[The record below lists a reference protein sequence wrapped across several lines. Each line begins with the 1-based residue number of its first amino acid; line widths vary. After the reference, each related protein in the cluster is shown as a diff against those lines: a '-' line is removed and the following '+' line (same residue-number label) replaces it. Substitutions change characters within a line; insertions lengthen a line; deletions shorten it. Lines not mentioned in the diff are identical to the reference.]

1 MNPPDH
7 RAPAW
12 LDGVRLAWGT
22 LTAIPGPPPSTVDRP
37 VARAAMLGA
46 WLVVAPLTLFVAGVG
61 GALAALGVPSLAA
74 GLLTVGLLQ
83 LLTNGIHADGL
94 ADTLDGL
101 GSGRSPE
108 RSLEIMR
115 RGDVGPL
122 GATGLVI
129 VLGAQ
134 AVLLGELLLLPHG
147 WLLAG
152 LALATGRLA
161 TAFGCAR
168 GVPAARADGLGQAM
182 AGSVPRWAGA
192 LAWLVA
198 LVAGIGLTLGLDAAG
213 SPEPALIAWWAWPAG
228 MLLGTAGALGLLRTA
243 IRRLGG
249 ITGDILGALVESM
262 TLGIL
267 LGLALH

>member
-1 MNPPDH
+1 MSPH
-7 RAPAW
+7 ERRAPAW

-22 LTAIPGPPPSTVDRP
+22 LTAIPGPPPSSVDGR

-46 WLVVAPLTLFVAGVG
+46 WLVVLPLTLFVAGIG
-61 GALAALGVPSLAA
+61 GALTALGVPSLAA

-101 GSGRSPE
+101 GSGRRPE

-115 RGDVGPL
+115 RGDIGPL
-122 GATGLVI
+122 GATGLVV

-134 AVLLGELLLLPHG
+134 AVLLGELLLLPLG

-152 LALATGRLA
+152 LALGTGRLA

-192 LAWLVA
+192 LSWLSA
-198 LVAGIGLTLGLDAAG
+198 LGAGVGLTLLLDAAG
-213 SPEPALIAWWAWPAG
+213 GPEPVMIAWWAWPVGMVVGSAG
-228 MLLGTAGALGLLRTA
+228 VLWVLRTA

-262 TLGIL
+262 TLGVL
-267 LGLALH
+267 LGLALG

>member
-1 MNPPDH
+1 MS
-7 RAPAW
+7 APAW

-22 LTAIPGPPPSTVDRP
+22 LTAVPGPPPSTVDSR

-46 WLVVAPLTLFVAGVG
+46 WLIVTPLSLFVAGVG
-61 GALAALGVPSLAA
+61 GALTALGVPALAS

-101 GSGRSPE
+101 GSGRRPE

-129 VLGAQ
+129 VLGTQ
-134 AVLLGELLLLPHG
+134 GVLLGELMILPHG

-152 LALATGRLA
+152 LALAAGRLA
-161 TAFGCAR
+161 TVFGCAR

-182 AGSVPRWAGA
+182 AGSVPRAAGA
-192 LAWLVA
+192 VSWLLAAVLGTGLTWLV
-198 LVAGIGLTLGLDAAG
+198 GTLT
-213 SPEPALIAWWAWPAG
+213 PESIAWWSWPAG
-228 MLLGTAGALGLLRTA
+228 MVIGSAGVIWVLRTA
-243 IRRLGG
+243 VRRLGG
-249 ITGDILGALVESM
+249 ITGDILGALVEAM
-262 TLGIL
+262 VLGVL
-267 LGLALH
+267 LGLALG